1 MEALVGP
8 SQFLNGMSSVREMG
22 DGGLDGVVHGVTPL
36 PGSGGSNAPSHGCQH
51 RPIPHARGVCYGRLR
66 EEASRTPADNGPTM
80 LSGRDGTVGA
90 SPQAL
95 PSAEDVRA
103 QIEVL
108 LASPDFDAPARARRF
123 LRYVVEETLAGRAD
137 RIKAYAIGTE
147 VFERSVDFDAQN
159 DPAVRIEAG
168 RLRRA
173 LERYYLSGGRS
184 DPLLITIPKGAY
196 VPHFAWRTSQG
207 AESDPAPATSPSG
220 PPAGSPPR
228 RWTPRLA
235 AALLA
240 VAALAFLGGLA
251 LWGPWRDGASRTPQA
266 SAPFSPSGPTLV
278 VMPFAVLGEPS
289 AKTYADGLTEEVLN
303 QFARFKE
310 ITVLGR
316 ETSRSI
322 PPDADAARIRRDLGV
337 RYVLEGSV
345 RAAAHRLR
353 ITGRLL
359 DAQTSAVLWS
369 QTYDEDLQVRD
380 LFTIQDDVARK
391 VATAV
396 AQPYGIIQRL
406 DQSRTGTRPPDD
418 LEAYGCTLRFY
429 DYRAALSEESHAA
442 IRTCLE
448 RAVTLHPDYAT
459 AWAML
464 SVLYLD
470 EDRFGFNPRTGTST
484 PVQRSLDAAR
494 RAIRL
499 DPENVRSLQ
508 ALMVALF
515 FARQPTEALE
525 VGERALALNPND
537 TELLGEFGTRLGQ
550 AGAWQRGAEL
560 LEQALAR
567 NPGHS
572 GYYSG
577 TLAVY
582 AYMQRDYARAE
593 SLIRQAALEKFPLY
607 HFVAAVIYAQLGKAP
622 EAAEARDQFLRMR
635 PTIFVHWD
643 DEMAKRNYRPEDAA
657 HFAEGARKAG
667 FPVPARTAAE
677 AMLQATPPQR

>member
-1 MEALVGP
+1 ML
-8 SQFLNGMSSVREMG
+8 
-22 DGGLDGVVHGVTPL
+22 
-36 PGSGGSNAPSHGCQH
+36 GGS
-51 RPIPHARGVCYGRLR
+51 
-66 EEASRTPADNGPTM
+66 
-80 LSGRDGTVGA
+80 DGTVGA
-90 SPQAL
+90 SPQAQS
-95 PSAEDVRA
+95 PPAAEDVRA
-103 QIEVL
+103 QLEIL
-108 LASPDFDAPARARRF
+108 LASPDLDAPARARRF
-123 LRYVVEETLAGRAD
+123 LRYVVEETLAGRAE

-147 VFERSVDFDAQN
+147 VFERSADFDAQG
-159 DPAVRIEAG
+159 DPVVRIEAG

-173 LERYYLSGGRS
+173 LERYYLSDGLS
-184 DPLLITIPKGAY
+184 DPVVITIPKGGY
-196 VPHFAWRTSQG
+196 VPHFAWHTPP
-207 AESDPAPATSPSG
+207 AEEADPVPATVAPM
-220 PPAGSPPR
+220 PRVGSPPR
-228 RWTPRLA
+228 RTPWH
-235 AALLA
+235 LA
-240 VAALAFLGGLA
+240 VPVAVAFLAGLA
-251 LWGPWRDGASRTPQA
+251 LWGPWRDGASRTPEA
-266 SAPFSPSGPTLV
+266 SASFPPGGPTLV
-278 VMPFAVLGEPS
+278 VMPFAALGEPS
-289 AKTYADGLTEEVLN
+289 AARTYADGLTEEVLS

-322 PPDADAARIRRDLGV
+322 PPGTDTARVRRDLGV

-345 RAAAHRLR
+345 RAAEHRLR

-359 DAQTSAVLWS
+359 DAQTGAVLWS

-380 LFTIQDDVARK
+380 LFTIQDDVARR

-396 AQPYGIIQRL
+396 AQPYGIIQRAS
-406 DQSRTGTRPPDD
+406 QTRAGARPPDD
-418 LEAYGCTLRFY
+418 LEAHACTLRFY
-429 DYRAALSEESHAA
+429 DYRAALTEEGHAA

-448 RAVTLHPDYAT
+448 RAVALHPDYAT

-464 SVLYLD
+464 SILYLD
-470 EDRFGFNPRTGTST
+470 EDRFGFNPRTGPST
-484 PVQRSLDAAR
+484 PIQRSLEAAR

-508 ALMVALF
+508 ALMMALF
-515 FARQPTEALE
+515 FAQQPAEALE
-525 VGERALALNPND
+525 VGERAVALNPND
-537 TELLGEFGTRLGQ
+537 TELLGAFGTCLSQ

-560 LEQALAR
+560 MEQALAR

-582 AYMQRDYARAE
+582 AYMQHDYARAE

-635 PTIFVHWD
+635 PTIFERWD

-677 AMLQATPPQR
+677 TALQASASPH

>member
-1 MEALVGP
+1 MLGGG
-8 SQFLNGMSSVREMG
+8 NG
-22 DGGLDGVVHGVTPL
+22 
-36 PGSGGSNAPSHGCQH
+36 A
-51 RPIPHARGVCYGRLR
+51 A
-66 EEASRTPADNGPTM
+66 
-80 LSGRDGTVGA
+80 GA
-90 SPQAL
+90 SPQAQL
-95 PSAEDVRA
+95 QPAANDVRA
-103 QIEVL
+103 QLDRL
-108 LASPDFDAPARARRF
+108 LASPDLDAPARARRF

-137 RIKAYAIGTE
+137 RIKAYTIGTE
-147 VFERSVDFDAQN
+147 VFERSSDFDAQG
-159 DPAVRIEAG
+159 DPVVRIEAG

-173 LERYYLSGGRS
+173 LERYYLSDGRS
-184 DPLLITIPKGAY
+184 DPVVVTIPKGAY
-196 VPHFAWRTSQG
+196 VPHFAWRTPH
-207 AESDPAPATSPSG
+207 AADDAIPVAAPT
-220 PPAGSPPR
+220 
-228 RWTPRLA
+228 WTA
-235 AALLA
+235 AAAPPWRRNWALWLGA
-240 VAALAFLGGLA
+240 AAVVAAFLAGLA
-251 LWGPWRDGASRTPQA
+251 LWGMLRGGVSGPPLA
-266 SAPFSPSGPTLV
+266 SAPSPLGKPTLV
-278 VMPFAVLGEPS
+278 VMPFENLGEPP
-289 AKTYADGLTEEVLN
+289 AVRIYADGLTEEVLS
-303 QFARFKE
+303 QLARFKE

-316 ETSRSI
+316 ETSRII
-322 PPDADAARIRRDLGV
+322 PPGADAARIRHELGV

-359 DAQTSAVLWS
+359 DAGTGTVLWS

-396 AQPYGIIQRL
+396 AQPYGIIQRA
-406 DQSRTGTRPPDD
+406 DQTRAGSRPPDD
-418 LEAYGCTLRFY
+418 LEAYACTLRFY

-448 RAVTLHPDYAT
+448 RTVALHPNFAT

-470 EDRFGFNPRTGTST
+470 EDRFGFNPST
-484 PVQRSLDAAR
+484 ESATAIEHSLDAAR

-499 DPENVRSLQ
+499 DPENVRALQSL
-508 ALMVALF
+508 MMALF
-515 FARQPTEALE
+515 FAQKPAEALE
-525 VGERALALNPND
+525 VGERAVALNPND

-582 AYMQRDYARAE
+582 AYMQRDYVRAE

-607 HFVAAVIYAQLGKAP
+607 HFVAAVIYAQLGKMQ
-622 EAAEARDQFLRMR
+622 EAANARDEFLRMR
-635 PTIFVHWD
+635 PTIFEHWD
-643 DEMAKRNYRPEDAA
+643 EEMAKRNYRSEDAA

-667 FPVPARTAAE
+667 FPVPAWTAAE
-677 AMLQATPPQR
+677 ATLRAATHHH

>member
-1 MEALVGP
+1 ML
-8 SQFLNGMSSVREMG
+8 
-22 DGGLDGVVHGVTPL
+22 
-36 PGSGGSNAPSHGCQH
+36 
-51 RPIPHARGVCYGRLR
+51 GR
-66 EEASRTPADNGPTM
+66 S
-80 LSGRDGTVGA
+80 DGTVGA
-90 SPQAL
+90 SPQAQSS
-95 PSAEDVRA
+95 PSAADVRA
-103 QIEVL
+103 QLDRL
-108 LASPDFDAPARARRF
+108 LASPDLDAPARARKF
-123 LRYVVEETLAGRAD
+123 LRYVVEETLAGRAE

-147 VFERSVDFDAQN
+147 VFERSSDFDAQN

-173 LERYYLSGGRS
+173 LERYYLSDGLS
-184 DPLLITIPKGAY
+184 DPVVITIPKGAY
-196 VPHFAWRTSQG
+196 VPHFAWHTPQ
-207 AESDPAPATSPSG
+207 ATEPHPAPTAVSPRS
-220 PPAGSPPR
+220 PVDSPPR
-228 RWTPRLA
+228 HWIPWRVAIPVVV
-235 AALLA
+235 ALLA
-240 VAALAFLGGLA
+240 FIGGLI
-251 LWGPWRDGASRTPQA
+251 LSGLWRDGASRTPEA
-266 SAPFSPSGPTLV
+266 SVPLPPGGPTLV
-278 VMPFAVLGEPS
+278 VMPFTALGEPS
-289 AKTYADGLTEEVLN
+289 AGRTYADGLTEELLS

-310 ITVLGR
+310 ITLLGR

-322 PPDADAARIRRDLGV
+322 PPGADAAHIRRDLGV

-345 RAAAHRLR
+345 QAAEHRLR

-359 DAQTSAVLWS
+359 DAQTGAVLWS

-396 AQPYGIIQRL
+396 AQPYGIIQRA
-406 DQSRTGTRPPDD
+406 DQVRARAPDD
-418 LEAYGCTLRFY
+418 IEAYGCTLRFY

-448 RAVTLHPDYAT
+448 QAVALHPDYAT

-470 EDRFGFNPRTGTST
+470 EDRFGFNPRAGSST
-484 PVQRSLDAAR
+484 PIQRSLEAAR

-508 ALMVALF
+508 ALMMALF
-515 FARQPTEALE
+515 FAQQPAEALE
-525 VGERALALNPND
+525 VGERAVALNPND

-582 AYMQRDYARAE
+582 AYMQHDYARAE

-622 EAAEARDQFLRMR
+622 EAAEARDAFLRMR
-635 PTIFVHWD
+635 PTIFERWD

-677 AMLQATPPQR
+677 TALQAASHQR

>member
-1 MEALVGP
+1 ML
-8 SQFLNGMSSVREMG
+8 
-22 DGGLDGVVHGVTPL
+22 GGG
-36 PGSGGSNAPSHGCQH
+36 
-51 RPIPHARGVCYGRLR
+51 
-66 EEASRTPADNGPTM
+66 
-80 LSGRDGTVGA
+80 DGTVGA
-90 SPQAL
+90 LPQAQL
-95 PSAEDVRA
+95 PPAAEDVRA
-103 QIEVL
+103 QLDIL
-108 LASPDFDAPARARRF
+108 LASPDLDAPARARRF

-147 VFERSVDFDAQN
+147 VFERSSDFDAQS
-159 DPAVRIEAG
+159 DPVVRIEAG
-168 RLRRA
+168 RVRRA
-173 LERYYLSGGRS
+173 LERYYLSAGLS
-184 DPLLITIPKGAY
+184 DPVVVTIPKGGY
-196 VPHFAWRTSQG
+196 VPHFAWRAPTTEEADPAS
-207 AESDPAPATSPSG
+207 SDPQADPL
-220 PPAGSPPR
+220 PR
-228 RWTPRLA
+228 RRTPWLIA
-235 AALLA
+235 APVA
-240 VAALAFLGGLA
+240 VAFLALFGGLS
-251 LWGPWRDGASRTPQA
+251 LWGSWRDGAPRPPQA
-266 SAPFSPSGPTLV
+266 FAHLPPGRPTLV
-278 VMPFAVLGEPS
+278 VMPFSALGEPS
-289 AKTYADGLTEEVLN
+289 AARTYADGLTEEVLS

-322 PPDADAARIRRDLGV
+322 QPGADVARIRHDLGA

-353 ITGRLL
+353 IAGRLL
-359 DAQTSAVLWS
+359 DADTGAVLWS
-369 QTYDEDLQVRD
+369 QTYDEDLQLHD
-380 LFTIQDDVARK
+380 LFTIQGDVARRF
-391 VATAV
+391 ATAV
-396 AQPYGIIQRL
+396 AQPYGIIQRS
-406 DQSRTGTRPPDD
+406 DQTRTGARQPDD

-429 DYRAALSEESHAA
+429 NYRAALSEENHAA

-448 RAVTLHPDYAT
+448 RAVASYPDYAT

-470 EDRFGFNPRTGTST
+470 EDRFGFNPRTEPATA
-484 PVQRSLDAAR
+484 VERALDAAR
-494 RAIRL
+494 QAMRL

-508 ALMVALF
+508 ALMMALF
-515 FARQPTEALE
+515 FARKPAEALE
-525 VGERALALNPND
+525 VGEKAVALNPND

-550 AGAWQRGAEL
+550 AGAWQRSAEL

-567 NPGHS
+567 NPAHS

-582 AYMQRDYARAE
+582 AYMQHDYARAE
-593 SLIRQAALEKFPLY
+593 SLIRQAALDKFPLY

-635 PTIFVHWD
+635 PTIFERWD

-677 AMLQATPPQR
+677 TALQATAHQR